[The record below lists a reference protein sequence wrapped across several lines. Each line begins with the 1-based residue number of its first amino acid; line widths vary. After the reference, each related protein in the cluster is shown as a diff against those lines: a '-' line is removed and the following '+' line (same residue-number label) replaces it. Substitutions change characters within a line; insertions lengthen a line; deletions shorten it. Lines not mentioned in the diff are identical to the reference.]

1 MLPTEDVVSQM
12 LFLVHEPEEPNI
24 YKYSLIDAQIFS
36 IRSSKMLTHK
46 GRGLAKTW
54 TTSVY
59 KQDSASVEDNASNYA
74 PP

>member
-1 MLPTEDVVSQM
+1 M

-36 IRSSKMLTHK
+36 IRSSKMLTYK
-46 GRGLAKTW
+46 GSGIAKIW

-59 KQDSASVEDNASNYA
+59 KQDSASVGDITSNYA
-74 PP
+74 PH